1 MSLLAGVIRPLLP
14 LLPKPIVGAVARPY
28 VAGEGIADAL
38 RLVRELN
45 QGGAKATVDILGESV
60 TSPQS
65 AQAAVFQ
72 YHELIDALADS
83 GLDASVSLKP
93 TMLGLKLDLAYAEA
107 NIAAVYERAHE
118 RAVFITIDMEDHTA
132 TDATLR
138 IYQAML
144 TRYGNAGTVLQ
155 AYMRRSLSDIAALPL
170 PGPGQGRGDLRL
182 CKGIYIEPAEIAYKG
197 YQEVRENYLAC
208 LRALIERG
216 HYVGIAT
223 HDEWLVRR
231 SEVLIAELG
240 LPRERY
246 EFQML
251 LGVKPR
257 LRQRLIAAGHT
268 LRVYVPYGKDWY
280 AYCIRRLRENPAV
293 AWHVLRA
300 MLGMRG

>member
-1 MSLLAGVIRPLLP
+1 LLAGVIRPLLP
-14 LLPKPIVGAVARPY
+14 LVPKPIVGAVARPY

-38 RLVRELN
+38 RVVRELN

-60 TSPQS
+60 TSAAS

-72 YHELIDALADS
+72 YFELIDALADS
-83 GLDASVSLKP
+83 GLDSTVSLKP
-93 TMLGLKLDLAYAEA
+93 TMLGLKLDLAYAEG

-118 RAVFITIDMEDHTA
+118 RSVFITIDMEDSSA
-132 TDATLR
+132 TNATLR
-138 IYQAML
+138 IYGDML
-144 TRYGNAGTVLQ
+144 TRFGNAGTVLQ
-155 AYMRRSLSDIAALPL
+155 AYLRRSLSDIAALPL
-170 PGPGQGRGDLRL
+170 PQPGQGRGDLRL

-197 YQEVRENYLAC
+197 YREVRENYLAC
-208 LRALIERG
+208 LRALFTRG

-223 HDEWLVRR
+223 HDEWLVRQ
-231 SEVLIAELG
+231 SEALLAELSV
-240 LPRERY
+240 PRERY

-257 LRQRLIAAGHT
+257 LRARLIAAGHT

-280 AYCIRRLRENPAV
+280 AYCVRRLRENPAV

-300 MLGMRG
+300 LLGRKG